1 MKWWI
6 LAVAAVIGIAVLA
19 GKDDILRYRR
29 IKRM

>member
-6 LAVAAVIGIAVLA
+6 LAVAAAIGIAVLA